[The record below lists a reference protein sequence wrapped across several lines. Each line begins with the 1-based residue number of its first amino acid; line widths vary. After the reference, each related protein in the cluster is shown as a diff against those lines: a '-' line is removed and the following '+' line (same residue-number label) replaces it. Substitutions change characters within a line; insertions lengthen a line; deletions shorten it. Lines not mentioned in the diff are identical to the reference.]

1 MHIPDKQLVRCP
13 CCGETFQLAG
23 EHLVAAAEPL
33 ALPDRQQPAEQP
45 AAFDNAA
52 TPLPVLLVF
61 DGGSRGNPGPGYG
74 SYQLTV
80 RGKANEPQ
88 RVELGPS
95 YTSNEAEYDT
105 LIRALEEVTRRAKHP
120 ARVQLEIRG
129 DSQLVIKQITRAWK
143 VKEPRL
149 QTRAARV
156 WELLEPL
163 GKWSANWH
171 PRRHSVEA
179 FGH

>member
-1 MHIPDKQLVRCP
+1 MQIPDQQIVRCP
-13 CCGETFQLAG
+13 CCGETFQFRP
-23 EHLVAAAEPL
+23 EYLVAAEPEQV
-33 ALPDRQQPAEQP
+33 APDSG
-45 AAFDNAA
+45 NAGS
-52 TPLPVLLVF
+52 TDPLRVLLVF

-80 RGKANEPQ
+80 RGKADPPR
-88 RVELGPS
+88 RVELGPN

-105 LIRALEEVTRRAKHP
+105 LIRALEETTRRAKNP
-120 ARVQLEIRG
+120 ARVRLEIRG

-149 QTRAARV
+149 QSRAAKI
-156 WELLEPL
+156 WELLEPF
-163 GKWSANWH
+163 GEWSATWH